1 MLNVYMIKHLKY
13 NTYIDLIEYSF
24 ILEIKMTSKF
34 EELSRRVDRL
44 YRILEKK
51 RYTTFNEGTDIS
63 GAKINDNF
71 EKKYPEYVKLAVK
84 ADLWY
89 QNHIWPL
96 DKKLKELKSI
106 KPNKSF
112 FGKIKNQEELDKAK
126 DGISAIEN
134 MKKAVDNGISDVH
147 SIAFYIQRLSED
159 NDYSSYKEIYNAVLK
174 VEKGIEQSSNLVK
187 SIQKDADVYEAF
199 NKAIEEAKEIC
210 KGAKKLLNSDLCKQ
224 ATDQEKRWR
233 ASSKKT
239 HDDYEKA
246 AKELSDWQT
255 KVRNAI
261 IDGDYSDPEVRKA
274 IKDYGKQY
282 FGVYDR

>member
-1 MLNVYMIKHLKY
+1 
-13 NTYIDLIEYSF
+13 
-24 ILEIKMTSKF
+24 MTSKF
-34 EELSRRVDRL
+34 EELNRRVDRL

-84 ADLWY
+84 ADSWY

-96 DKKLKELKSI
+96 KKKLKELKSV

-112 FGKIKNQEELDKAK
+112 LGKIKNQEELDKAK
-126 DGISAIEN
+126 AGISAIEN
-134 MKKAVDNGISDVH
+134 IQKVADDSIGDVGK
-147 SIAFYIQRLSED
+147 IAFYIQRLSEN
-159 NDYSSYKEIYNAVLK
+159 NDYDNYKEINNAVLK
-174 VEKGIEQSSNLVK
+174 VEKGIEQSNKLIK
-187 SIQKDADVYEAF
+187 SIEKDTDMYEAF

-210 KGAKKLLNSDLCKQ
+210 SGAKKLLKSDLCKK
-224 ATDQEKRWR
+224 AIEKEKQHR
-233 ASSKKT
+233 AQNKKT
-239 HDDYEKA
+239 SDDYDKA